1 MPFYFECRQTAIN
14 RISARLRS
22 SSRTLLYVLT
32 LLLGLSAQICAE
44 SAPKSLAVIASVLA
58 DSTQLNNKVVYL
70 DFWASWC
77 VPCRKSFPWL
87 ATLTDKYDSHG
98 LQIIT
103 VNLDKDHAAATRF
116 LNELK
121 SPLRVVF
128 DSTGSLAKVFNL
140 EAMPSSFIY
149 DRSGKLRTTNRGFN
163 PNDTLHIESLV
174 RSLLEENQKK

>member
-1 MPFYFECRQTAIN
+1 
-14 RISARLRS
+14 
-22 SSRTLLYVLT
+22 
-32 LLLGLSAQICAE
+32 LLGLSAQIRAE
-44 SAPKSLAVIASVLA
+44 SAPKSLDVIESVLGGSA
-58 DSTQLNNKVVYL
+58 ELNNKVVYL

-87 ATLTDKYDSHG
+87 AALTNKYDSLG

-128 DSTGSLAKVFNL
+128 DSTGSLAKLFSL

-149 DRSGKLRTTNRGFN
+149 DRSGKLRTTNRGFS
-163 PNDTLHIESLV
+163 PKDTLHIESLV
-174 RSLLEENQKK
+174 RSLLEENPKK